1 MAAEITER
9 ERGSHSCCN
18 AKHHEILRLISNSL
32 PGAAL
37 MSAKAN
43 APSVVPH
50 LIISDTGEV
59 NARRFLSWWEANGG
73 MVHRWNLSFYPRLHS
88 AVHEKKW
95 HDAGWLSQ
103 YGTYLKVDIPLI
115 IKERIQ
121 APGKMV
127 GDISETHVLNTDA
140 E

>member
-1 MAAEITER
+1 
-9 ERGSHSCCN
+9 
-18 AKHHEILRLISNSL
+18 
-32 PGAAL
+32 

-59 NARRFLSWWEANGG
+59 NAKRFLSWWETNGG

-127 GDISETHVLNTDA
+127 GDIRDA
-140 E
+140 RPQHGCRVSVSYLYRFISVRLLKQIQLIS